1 MADENEKF
9 FDGKTIFA
17 IIAVIVCIPYVL
29 YKIVTSNMSRTN
41 KVLCLI
47 ATAPSV
53 LCGLF
58 YIGIL
63 AVSPIVFMFVCL
75 DSDAWPLGVAI
86 GFFIF
91 VVVKGLID
99 RLSE

>member
-1 MADENEKF
+1 M
-9 FDGKTIFA
+9 
-17 IIAVIVCIPYVL
+17 IVCIPSVL
-29 YKIVTSNMSRTN
+29 YKIVTSKMSGTN

-47 ATAPSV
+47 ASVPSV

-63 AVSPIVFMFVCL
+63 AAFPIVFMFVCF

-86 GFFIF
+86 AFFIF
-91 VVVKGLID
+91 VAIKGLID